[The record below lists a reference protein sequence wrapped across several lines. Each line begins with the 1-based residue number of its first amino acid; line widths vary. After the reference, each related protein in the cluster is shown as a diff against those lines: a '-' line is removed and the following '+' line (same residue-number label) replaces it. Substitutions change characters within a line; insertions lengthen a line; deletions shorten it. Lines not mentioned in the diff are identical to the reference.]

1 MKKEARKNR
10 QVQIFTAI
18 VSIAITFIS
27 VGGYNYFQES
37 KPEKAQVQQ
46 IDGLYIFIKSK
57 PLNEYQSLGF
67 HQMNSI
73 DRAIESS
80 QGNKKFKDFIKEV
93 GKSLINDLDFD
104 NRLKKVLFFV
114 NQNIQNAEGI
124 VFSDDLT
131 EFESI
136 RFQ

>member
-1 MKKEARKNR
+1 MKKEAKKNR

-18 VSIAITFIS
+18 VSIVITLIS
-27 VGGYNYFQES
+27 VGGFNYFQELE
-37 KPEKAQVQQ
+37 PEKAQVQQ

-57 PLNEYQSLGF
+57 PSNEYQSLGL
-67 HQMNSI
+67 HNMNSI

-80 QGNKKFKDFIKEV
+80 QGQKKFKDFIKEV
-93 GKSLINDLDFD
+93 GKSLLDDLNFD

-114 NQNIQNAEGI
+114 KQNIQNVEGI
-124 VFSDDLT
+124 IFSDDLT
-131 EFESI
+131 EFEPI